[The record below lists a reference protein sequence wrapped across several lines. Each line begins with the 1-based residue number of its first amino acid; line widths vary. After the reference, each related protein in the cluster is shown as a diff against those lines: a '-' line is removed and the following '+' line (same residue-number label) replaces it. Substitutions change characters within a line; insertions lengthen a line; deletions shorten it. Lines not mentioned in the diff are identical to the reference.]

1 MELISKT
8 INPNSR
14 KLGFFLNCRF
24 LKIVLKSFFY
34 LKWQNSGWGHFIGV
48 ETGTRKGFKK
58 RLGEAEQRRWI
69 GRLLQKCHRKVREQL
84 SAGQERQDSGLYMY
98 AVQRFHRYDLRF
110 TRVQKGRLFRYPHQR
125 PDPKTF
131 SEEWYSVRFYSI
143 QRYLSHQYLP
153 EAGLWM
159 GPTGQHDLDTVH
171 AKCPPETAAEG
182 GVRVL
187 PSWRR
192 LSRKS
197 RHFVK
202 KPARCSF
209 SKYMTR
215 EFLFSSPKLLW
226 TKTAYQI
233 FVLRILLCWMLWIIY
248 LFIVFISLFE
258 MNKLFFMEIQIICYF
273 IKSNC
278 KKNGC

>member
-1 MELISKT
+1 M
-8 INPNSR
+8 
-14 KLGFFLNCRF
+14 GFFKLQIFKKN
-24 LKIVLKSFFY
+24 LKTFFY
-34 LKWQNSGWGHFIGV
+34 LTWQNSGWSHFIGV

-84 SAGQERQDSGLYMY
+84 SAGQERQDSGLYMH

-110 TRVQKGRLFRYPHQR
+110 TRVQKGRLFRYSHQR

-153 EAGLWM
+153 EARLWM
-159 GPTGQHDLDTVH
+159 GPPGQHDLDTVH

-209 SKYMTR
+209 SQYMTR
-215 EFLFSSPKLLW
+215 EFLFSSPKIVMNQDSISDFCFKNIVMLNVMNYLLIYCFYFSFW
-226 TKTAYQI
+226 NEQTV
-233 FVLRILLCWMLWIIY
+233 FHGDPNHLL
-248 LFIVFISLFE
+248 FH
-258 MNKLFFMEIQIICYF
+258 
-273 IKSNC
+273 
-278 KKNGC
+278 